1 MSEIDKFRDLPGLV
15 RRLVDDYLS
24 AVKEAEALRQE
35 RDGLRAA
42 LPKIKADAV
51 REACKYAAQKALD
64 EGFFTIDSNDLL
76 QHANNV
82 EAMAKEQGDG
92 N

>member
-35 RDGLRAA
+35 RDGLRDLIIKTMNSYVKEMEGYSYFGSNPGIDDDDIEEIADEIIAA
-42 LPKIKADAV
+42 I
-51 REACKYAAQKALD
+51 
-64 EGFFTIDSNDLL
+64 
-76 QHANNV
+76 
-82 EAMAKEQGDG
+82 AKEQGE
-92 N
+92 